1 MLGFVAPLS
10 SMTEEPPD
18 GDVARRIAGGG
29 PDGEAAEAVLCRRFA
44 ARIRLYGRRHLRD
57 DQSAQDLV
65 QLVLVRVLE
74 ALRSGRVE
82 NPESIGSFV
91 LGTCRNVTFDLR
103 RSERRQR
110 AIESAASAVFTVAVP
125 SPMSEHDVHRL
136 FLCLSQLPERD
147 HQVIRMTFM
156 EDRDTDEVARR
167 MGLTEGNVRVVR
179 HRALAKLHDCM
190 ENGGG
195 S

>member
-1 MLGFVAPLS
+1 MLGFVALAS
-10 SMTEEPPD
+10 SVTDEPAD
-18 GDVARRIAGGG
+18 GDIARRIAGGG
-29 PDGEAAEAVLCRRFA
+29 PDGEAAEGVLCRRFA
-44 ARIRLYGRRHLRD
+44 GRIRLYGRRHLRD

-74 ALRSGRVE
+74 ALRAGRVE

-103 RSERRQR
+103 RTESRQR
-110 AIESAASAVFTVAVP
+110 AIESATLAVHAVAAP
-125 SPMSEHDVHRL
+125 TPMSEHDVLRL
-136 FLCLSQLPERD
+136 HVCLRELPVRD

-156 EDRDTDEVARR
+156 EDRDTGEVARR

-179 HRALAKLHDCM
+179 HRALAKLYDCM

-195 S
+195 A

>member
-10 SMTEEPPD
+10 SVTDDPAD
-18 GDVARRIAGGG
+18 GDIARRIAGRGA
-29 PDGEAAEAVLCRRFA
+29 DGEAAEGVLCRRFA
-44 ARIRLYGRRHLRD
+44 VRIRLYGKRHLRD
-57 DQSAQDLV
+57 DQAAEDLV

-103 RSERRQR
+103 RGERRQR
-110 AIESAASAVFTVAVP
+110 AIESAALAVHAVAAP
-125 SPMSEHDVHRL
+125 PAMSEHDVQRL
-136 FLCLSQLPERD
+136 FLCLRQLPERD

-156 EDRDTDEVARR
+156 EDRDTHEVATR

>member
-1 MLGFVAPLS
+1 MLGFVALPS
-10 SMTEEPPD
+10 SVTDEPAD
-18 GDVARRIAGGG
+18 GDIARRIAARG
-29 PDGEAAEAVLCRRFA
+29 PEAEAAEGVLCRRFA
-44 ARIRLYGRRHLRD
+44 ARIRIYGKRHLRD

-74 ALRSGRVE
+74 ALRAGRVE
-82 NPESIGSFV
+82 DPDSIGSFV

-103 RSERRQR
+103 RAERRQR
-110 AIESAASAVFTVAVP
+110 SIESATLAVHTDAAP
-125 SPMSEHDVHRL
+125 PQMSEHDVLRL
-136 FLCLSQLPERD
+136 FLCLRQLPERD

-156 EDRDTDEVARR
+156 EDRGTDEVAKR

-195 S
+195 P

>member
-1 MLGFVAPLS
+1 
-10 SMTEEPPD
+10 MTDDTPD
-18 GDVARRIAGGG
+18 GDIARRIAGGG
-29 PDGEAAEAVLCRRFA
+29 PDAAAAESALCRKFA
-44 ARIRLYGRRHLRD
+44 ARIRLYGRRHLGD
-57 DQSAQDLV
+57 DQAAADLV

-74 ALRSGRVE
+74 ALRAGRVE

-91 LGTCRNVTFDLR
+91 LGTCRNVTWDVR
-103 RSERRQR
+103 RAEQRQR
-110 AIESAASAVFTVAVP
+110 AIESAALAVQTIAAPP
-125 SPMSEHDVHRL
+125 SMSEHDVLRL
-136 FLCLSQLPERD
+136 FLCLRQLPERD

-195 S
+195 T